1 MYLKM
6 LIKKQLQTI
15 MQHTASKTLQQL
27 NMKEKLIF
35 IFTIAVSGIVILFG
49 VLHYQMTARTL
60 YREAREESVQM
71 IDYACSDINTLFTET
86 YLLCSAVND
95 DISLQRLMRRTFTSK
110 KELFSS
116 DLEGNME
123 MLTLPSHN
131 SYNKDIFGI
140 YVLGDH
146 GGRYKS
152 CSSSFLSADPRK
164 TDWYRIIHS
173 TGRPQWFP
181 PHKNSYV
188 VQTPEFSC
196 ISIGIPF
203 VDKLTGHIKG
213 VILAEIASEKL
224 SEIADRAG
232 NSGGA
237 VFLMDERNRIMNL
250 SALTKDLSSK
260 DQTSIEQARKMV
272 EQNLKEVPEYG
283 VSHILEDKNRLVVYQ
298 TLEQADWKIVGV
310 IPRSEIIR
318 SVRYIKILTI
328 MLIAISVSV
337 SMAVAELVAES
348 VTKPLSVLAD
358 AMEQVRAGNLDVS
371 VHTERKDEIG
381 VLYQSF
387 QHMTRE
393 MRTMIQTIYEEQ
405 EKLRIEELRALQAQ
419 IQPHFLYNTLDSIIW
434 SLRMNQVKESIQM
447 LDALTDFFKI
457 TLSKGKDIISMEEE
471 IRHVNS
477 YLRILHKRY
486 CEKFDYD
493 LNVEPAV
500 LKTKTPKLI
509 IQPIVENAIYHGL
522 KPAEGK
528 GYLYIHVFE
537 QDGNTCVRIEDTGV
551 GISPEQVKQIN
562 QELETISSDQSGTG
576 YGIRNVNDKLKIV
589 FGSQSGVTIQS
600 SKGEGTIVTLLL
612 HRQGGI
618 TNESDYL

>member
-1 MYLKM
+1 M

-298 TLEQADWKIVGV
+298 TLERADWKIVGV

-509 IQPIVENAIYHGL
+509 IQPIVENAVRHGVDMREEGGGIIRVSARPSGGDLLLIVEDNGAGMDEKAL
-522 KPAEGK
+522 KEILKKETGGYGVRNVHERILLYAGEGYGLFFESCKGK
-528 GYLYIHVFE
+528 GTAV
-537 QDGNTCVRIEDTGV
+537 TVRL
-551 GISPEQVKQIN
+551 PIN
-562 QELETISSDQSGTG
+562 QQ
-576 YGIRNVNDKLKIV
+576 R
-589 FGSQSGVTIQS
+589 
-600 SKGEGTIVTLLL
+600 
-612 HRQGGI
+612 
-618 TNESDYL
+618 TNE

>member
-298 TLEQADWKIVGV
+298 TLERADWKIVGV

-471 IRHVNS
+471 IRHVNLS
-477 YLRILHKRY
+477 
-486 CEKFDYD
+486 
-493 LNVEPAV
+493 
-500 LKTKTPKLI
+500 LI
-509 IQPIVENAIYHGL
+509 HI
-522 KPAEGK
+522 
-528 GYLYIHVFE
+528 
-537 QDGNTCVRIEDTGV
+537 
-551 GISPEQVKQIN
+551 
-562 QELETISSDQSGTG
+562 
-576 YGIRNVNDKLKIV
+576 
-589 FGSQSGVTIQS
+589 
-600 SKGEGTIVTLLL
+600 
-612 HRQGGI
+612 
-618 TNESDYL
+618 

>member
-272 EQNLKEVPEYG
+272 
-283 VSHILEDKNRLVVYQ
+283 
-298 TLEQADWKIVGV
+298 
-310 IPRSEIIR
+310 
-318 SVRYIKILTI
+318 
-328 MLIAISVSV
+328 
-337 SMAVAELVAES
+337 
-348 VTKPLSVLAD
+348 
-358 AMEQVRAGNLDVS
+358 
-371 VHTERKDEIG
+371 
-381 VLYQSF
+381 
-387 QHMTRE
+387 
-393 MRTMIQTIYEEQ
+393 
-405 EKLRIEELRALQAQ
+405 
-419 IQPHFLYNTLDSIIW
+419 
-434 SLRMNQVKESIQM
+434 
-447 LDALTDFFKI
+447 
-457 TLSKGKDIISMEEE
+457 
-471 IRHVNS
+471 
-477 YLRILHKRY
+477 
-486 CEKFDYD
+486 
-493 LNVEPAV
+493 
-500 LKTKTPKLI
+500 
-509 IQPIVENAIYHGL
+509 
-522 KPAEGK
+522 
-528 GYLYIHVFE
+528 
-537 QDGNTCVRIEDTGV
+537 
-551 GISPEQVKQIN
+551 
-562 QELETISSDQSGTG
+562 
-576 YGIRNVNDKLKIV
+576 
-589 FGSQSGVTIQS
+589 
-600 SKGEGTIVTLLL
+600 
-612 HRQGGI
+612 
-618 TNESDYL
+618 